1 MKLESSLT
9 RIEELE
15 KESDEKVLLY
25 KKIDELSDREK
36 DMITELDKIRN
47 KYLRMKAK
55 IRGDNYEFI
64 TYIVIYYRINKFLS
78 DTDKLVQLKKTDVD
92 YDDMKTQKEYFEREY
107 TKMLDK
113 LSKSSTEVSFLNSSK
128 TPSIEKTFFSFRF

>member
-55 IRGDNYEFI
+55 IRGDN
-64 TYIVIYYRINKFLS
+64 
-78 DTDKLVQLKKTDVD
+78 
-92 YDDMKTQKEYFEREY
+92 
-107 TKMLDK
+107 
-113 LSKSSTEVSFLNSSK
+113 
-128 TPSIEKTFFSFRF
+128 

>member
-36 DMITELDKIRN
+36 EMITELDKIRN

-55 IRGDNYEFI
+55 IRGDN
-64 TYIVIYYRINKFLS
+64 
-78 DTDKLVQLKKTDVD
+78 
-92 YDDMKTQKEYFEREY
+92 
-107 TKMLDK
+107 
-113 LSKSSTEVSFLNSSK
+113 
-128 TPSIEKTFFSFRF
+128 